1 MYCSACG
8 AQLDHA
14 HSFCYRCGRPV
25 NPERMSPWGVPK
37 VLSRPLWDKKIG
49 GVCAGFARY
58 MDIDVTLVRILWLVT
73 AIFTGIGFVAY
84 LIAWIAMPAE
94 AQMRVPNQPMPP
106 QARPAHEEQTNTA
119 PPPREGLEQSA

>member
-1 MYCSACG
+1 MFCSACG
-8 AQLDHA
+8 TQLDQA
-14 HSFCYRCGRPV
+14 HSFCYRCGRPT

-37 VLSRPLWDKKIG
+37 TLSRPLWDKKIG

-58 MDIDVTLVRILWLVT
+58 LDVDVTLMRIIWLVT

-94 AQMRVPNQPMPP
+94 AKLTMPSAPLGPKSAP
-106 QARPAHEEQTNTA
+106 QEPASN
-119 PPPREGLEQSA
+119 PPDGALGQSF